1 MGKVIDL
8 FIYLFYN
15 FFFIRSPCHQAMLSA
30 RWPAT
35 LMVRSEGGPGVD
47 RQRTEPPAK
56 KKKGQRAAQ
65 GWTVNAQKPLPKK
78 LKNGPGVNIGSARTP
93 RPKTKIW

>member
-56 KKKGQRAAQ
+56 KK
-65 GWTVNAQKPLPKK
+65 QKKRSEG
-78 LKNGPGVNIGSARTP
+78 GPGVDSQRTEASAK
-93 RPKTKIW
+93 KT